1 MDGAIARRTGTTTPF
16 GAIADPFADKLL
28 IMSVFLSFAS
38 LNQLNIPIW
47 AVYLILLRELT
58 ISTLRVL
65 AGLNGVALKA
75 ERAGKIKT
83 TIQLTSSF
91 IILVLLILG
100 MWSKVQV
107 LPRVLEYL
115 GSLAGQAGWW
125 LTVITAFFTVISG
138 TIYLYNHRDLIQ
150 NQTKGTEGA
159 DQGFPDQV
167 PGQRPCQL
175 CARITGFKIHRFGMA
190 GTLAALAHPF
200 SGKKPLRAFRP
211 ASCLLGMDSR
221 PGRKATA
228 PTTIPA

>member
-1 MDGAIARRTGTTTPF
+1 MTLANRITMGRMGLSLAIFAFIITHTLWAEIVALVLLTIAAISDGVDGAIARRTGTTTPF

-38 LNQLNIPIW
+38 ISELNIPIW
-47 AVYLILLRELT
+47 AVFLILLRELT

-65 AGLNGVALKA
+65 AALNGVALKA

-91 IILVLLILG
+91 IILVLLILS

-107 LPRVLEYL
+107 LPRFLEYL

-138 TIYLYNHRDLIQ
+138 TIYLYNHSELISRSW
-150 NQTKGTEGA
+150 NEKG
-159 DQGFPDQV
+159 Q
-167 PGQRPCQL
+167 
-175 CARITGFKIHRFGMA
+175 
-190 GTLAALAHPF
+190 
-200 SGKKPLRAFRP
+200 
-211 ASCLLGMDSR
+211 
-221 PGRKATA
+221 
-228 PTTIPA
+228 